1 VSRRTENVSFQ
12 TSRIVRQTHIP
23 QGVIRRMS
31 LSVLVDHTVQWEGEG
46 AARHRVLAPPAP
58 DTIKAI
64 KDLVAAATGFSAER
78 GDQLIVESLPFEST
92 LNAERPAASAP
103 KPKPAPAGPA
113 WIEFLRQNRDL
124 MVPFASGVAL
134 LLFLARAAWWLL
146 ARRKKETEVE
156 VPVQLPPGN
165 QAPPPQFAGE
175 PAAHAIAGAREDQSL
190 EVAARVRQLAQGD
203 LPLAANV
210 LRLWLQESE
219 SRS

>member
-1 VSRRTENVSFQ
+1 
-12 TSRIVRQTHIP
+12 
-23 QGVIRRMS
+23 MS

-46 AARHRVLAPPAP
+46 AAKHRVLVPPAP
-58 DTIKAI
+58 ETIKTI

-78 GDQLIVESLPFEST
+78 GDQLIVESLPFESS
-92 LNAERPAASAP
+92 LNAQPPPASAP

-124 MVPFASGVAL
+124 IVPVSVGITL
-134 LLFLARAAWWLL
+134 LLFVVRASLWLF
-146 ARRKKETEVE
+146 AHRQPERQVE
-156 VPVQLPPGN
+156 LPAQLPPGGR
-165 QAPPPQFAGE
+165 APSPQLAGE
-175 PAAHAIAGAREDQSL
+175 PADRAVVGAREDQSL
-190 EVAARVRQLAQGD
+190 EVAARVRQLAQSD